1 MKHYYLVTL
10 YGYDEEENL
19 YFPTV
24 FVKCNQ
30 QLITKADLI
39 ACIED
44 GKKHGELQLHT
55 IAYMGHMTEDAFE
68 HLRSA
73 A

>member
-10 YGYDEEENL
+10 YGYDEEGDL

-24 FVKCNQ
+24 FAKCNH

-44 GKKHGELQLHT
+44 GEKHGELQLHA
-55 IAYMGHMTEDAFE
+55 IA
-68 HLRSA
+68 
-73 A
+73 